1 MNRAEGQRPGS
12 RSILSALIIALGL
25 SMALAGCLQTAT
37 LPEPGV
43 TPMEPPP
50 LPPRRPA
57 PPAGFAIQQ
66 PNFAGPEPVFAV
78 QQPNAP
84 VQQPPAA
91 VQQEAVTG
99 QQSTDLPI
107 PGGLYRVQ
115 PGDTVYGIARR
126 AGLPLRPLIDA
137 NRLAPPYRLAVGRD
151 LIIPRARVHV
161 VKAGETVYRISQ
173 IHGVDRSQLTRIN
186 GIGPPFE
193 IRVGQRLVLPEP
205 GLRTELATLPDA
217 SASGASLQQ
226 APPQQQPAPPRQNPA
241 QEAAAPPSQP
251 ATVPEAASGQPP
263 LPPRRPSATPQR
275 AANSPTSPAPAPAAQ
290 TPRQTQTAAIPQPP
304 PRAGGRF
311 GWPLRGRILSRYGPE
326 EGGHHNDGINIAAPR
341 GAPIQAAENGVVAY
355 VGSELRGYGQLVL
368 IKHADGWV
376 TAYAHADSVLVRL
389 GDTVQRGQAI
399 ARVGSTGAVDQPQL
413 HFEIRKG
420 TNAIDPLQM
429 LDGAA

>member
-1 MNRAEGQRPGS
+1 MNRGEGHNRPGS
-12 RSILSALIIALGL
+12 RSILPVLIVALGL
-25 SMALAGCLQTAT
+25 SMGLSGCLQTAA

-50 LPPRRPA
+50 LPPRRPT

-66 PNFAGPEPVFAV
+66 PNFAGPEPVLAV
-78 QQPNAP
+78 QQPS
-84 VQQPPAA
+84 PA
-91 VQQEAVTG
+91 VRQEAVTG
-99 QQSTDLPI
+99 QQPTDLPI

-205 GLRTELATLPDA
+205 GLRTELATLPDT
-217 SASGASLQQ
+217 SASGALLQQ
-226 APPQQQPAPPRQNPA
+226 PTSQQQAAPPRQSPVQGAPA
-241 QEAAAPPSQP
+241 PSSQP

-263 LPPRRPSATPQR
+263 LPPRRPSAAPQ
-275 AANSPTSPAPAPAAQ
+275 ATAPASPAPAPAAQ
-290 TPRQTQTAAIPQPP
+290 APRQTQTAAIPQPP

-420 TNAIDPLQM
+420 TAAIDPLQM